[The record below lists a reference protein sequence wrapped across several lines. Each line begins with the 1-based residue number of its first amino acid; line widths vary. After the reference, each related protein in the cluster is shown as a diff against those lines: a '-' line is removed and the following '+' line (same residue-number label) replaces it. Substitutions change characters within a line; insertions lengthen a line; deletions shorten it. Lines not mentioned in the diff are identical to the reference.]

1 MTIPTLHLLCGKI
14 GAGKSTLAA
23 QLAQAP
29 LTVALAEDALVAALW
44 PGEIRSMADYLDRA
58 NRLRGTIAPHV
69 RDLLRQGV
77 SVVMDFQANTVAS
90 RRYLLGLLEG
100 TGARHELH
108 WLDVA
113 DDVCRQRLRTRN
125 AAGTHEF
132 QASDAEFDRITSH
145 FQAPSAAEG
154 LTIVRHG

>member
-29 LTVALAEDALVAALW
+29 LTVTLAEDALVAALW